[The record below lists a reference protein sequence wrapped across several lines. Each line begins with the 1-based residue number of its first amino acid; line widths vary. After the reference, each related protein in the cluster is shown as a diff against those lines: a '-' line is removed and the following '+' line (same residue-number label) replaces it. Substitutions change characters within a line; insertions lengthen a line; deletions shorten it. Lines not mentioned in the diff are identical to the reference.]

1 MTNLEELSFVASSED
16 IKALK
21 NYIADPDADGQLK
34 LQILEW
40 MWDRLKDINSKN
52 PIDRIPNFN
61 KEVYTFLKLT
71 GIK

>member
-52 PIDRIPNFN
+52 LIDRIPNFN